1 VGAPSFPDIMRS
13 KHSLVTA
20 NSLLPSQMLSEESTA
35 SVAAIRAAMA
45 GGFASAAVTLSR
57 MLLHAT
63 LGWLLLAPACG
74 IALAAAL
81 GAVLQRRRVAA
92 APRGRGALRGAR
104 RASGVGAASPGA
116 KAAGAT
122 PRRRVAF
129 APSPPASPRAS
140 PGVRA
145 SPRIAARRR
154 TVTSP

>member
-1 VGAPSFPDIMRS
+1 M
-13 KHSLVTA
+13 TA
-20 NSLLPSQMLSEESTA
+20 NTPFLLQMLSEESTA
-35 SVAAIRAAMA
+35 SVAAIKAAMA

-63 LGWLLLAPACG
+63 LGWLLLAPAFG
-74 IALAAAL
+74 VALAAAL
-81 GAVLQRRRVAA
+81 GAVLQRRRGAA
-92 APRGRGALRGAR
+92 PPRGRGALRGAR
-104 RASGVGAASPGA
+104 RTSAVGAASPGA
-116 KAAGAT
+116 KAATAGAT

-154 TVTSP
+154 TVPSP